1 MAAGIQSFYADVVNR
16 LNLDRGYSAAAEG
29 DSRLGHSSVRL
40 IPRDWHQ
47 ESLRCAAS
55 GGALAASHKATTG
68 TSLGCKSE
76 ETEPTERWSRN
87 ASTGENDPFGHDGNR
102 TFSTADGRK

>member
-1 MAAGIQSFYADVVNR
+1 MAAGIQTFYADVVNR

-47 ESLRCAAS
+47 ESSRCAAS
-55 GGALAASHKATTG
+55 GGALAASHNAT
-68 TSLGCKSE
+68 
-76 ETEPTERWSRN
+76 
-87 ASTGENDPFGHDGNR
+87 TGENDPFGYDGNR